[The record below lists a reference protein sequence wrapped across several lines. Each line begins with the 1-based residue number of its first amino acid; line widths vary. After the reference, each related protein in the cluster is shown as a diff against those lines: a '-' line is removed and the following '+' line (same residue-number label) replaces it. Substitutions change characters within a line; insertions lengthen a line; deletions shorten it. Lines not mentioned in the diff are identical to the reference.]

1 MERGKLDLL
10 NLQFISKAVELRR
23 RRSETNAAPKRS
35 FKKKKKRM
43 HNRRSAA
50 DGEEIGVIS
59 ERDYS
64 ELVNKTENEVSDV

>member
-1 MERGKLDLL
+1 
-10 NLQFISKAVELRR
+10 
-23 RRSETNAAPKRS
+23 
-35 FKKKKKRM
+35 M

-64 ELVNKTENEVSDV
+64 ELVNKTENEVSDVWVESSCLITADCVWVCMLEFNTLV